1 LNEQRGKARQD
12 KDGWSDEGG
21 EPLPLPLPLQSKAKA
36 KANIGMSVQK
46 NGKWRNTLS
55 PNNTLPERDKSAKQI
70 YRFNT

>member
-46 NGKWRNTLS
+46 MGNGTTLF
-55 PNNTLPERDKSAKQI
+55 
-70 YRFNT
+70 YRTIHCQEDINLLKNFPF

>member
-1 LNEQRGKARQD
+1 MSKGAKQGKT
-12 KDGWSDEGG
+12 KMDGVMREGNHCHCHC
-21 EPLPLPLPLQSKAKA
+21 KAKA

-46 NGKWRNTLS
+46 NGKWGHTLL

>member
-1 LNEQRGKARQD
+1 MSKGAKQGKT
-12 KDGWSDEGG
+12 KMDGVMREGNHCHC
-21 EPLPLPLPLQSKAKA
+21 KAKA

-46 NGKWRNTLS
+46 NGKWSHTLS